1 MKMTALNPTAFF
13 LFLIGAVAAQA
24 STEEKLHQHFAAQPG
39 GMVVVEVDFGAIE
52 ISTNAFGEVVV
63 DVWRKIG
70 LRKQANEAA
79 FLRDN
84 PVEFV

>member
-39 GMVVVEVDFGAIE
+39 GMVVVEVDFGAIG
-52 ISTNAFGEVVV
+52 ISTHATGEVVV

-70 LRKQANEAA
+70 LRTQADEAA

-84 PVEFV
+84 SVKFV